1 MSKCKFKIGDKVRI
15 VKNIWSD
22 NAHHSSVGVGEVHT
36 IINCYPCARYPYRLD
51 KYFGYSWCDEELEL
65 VTENKIVITTDGTK
79 ITTATLYEDGKKVK
93 TATAK
98 CCPEDTFDFM
108 IGAKLACER
117 LSPKKEETEWRV
129 VNRTVRDGD
138 YIRITRPTFSFD
150 NHGDI
155 LRVSFVRK
163 DGMAVIYAKDHP
175 NETNHTGNFEWYYCG
190 DEYEVVE
197 KVTKTEEPHKP
208 KYYNGKVV
216 CIKKGFWMST
226 PVSEFTIGKIYNVV
240 DGVIT
245 SDNGYKSSGYTE
257 VSDSYVVNNLC
268 ARMGW
273 TFIPLVE
280 D

>member
-1 MSKCKFKIGDKVRI
+1 MSNFKYKIGDRVI
-15 VKNIWSD
+15 ASD
-22 NAHHSSVGVGEVHT
+22 NMDNYKKQPGTIVDLWYSPNHPTPYRVKFDACGCLLWSEVHGL
-36 IINCYPCARYPYRLD
+36 IVP
-51 KYFGYSWCDEELEL
+51 EQ
-65 VTENKIVITTDGTK
+65 KIVITTDGTK

-108 IGAKLACER
+108 VGAKLACER
-117 LSPKKEETEWRV
+117 LSPKTEWRV
-129 VNRTVRDGD
+129 VNRPVKGGD
-138 YIRITRPTFSFD
+138 YIRITLPTFSFD

-163 DGMAVIYAKDHP
+163 DGVAVIYAKDHP
-175 NETNHTGNFEWYYCG
+175 KKTNHTGNFEWYYRD

-197 KVTKTEEPHKP
+197 KVTKTEEPPKP

-216 CIKKGFWMST
+216 CVKHGFESYC
-226 PVSEFTIGKIYNVV
+226 PVSSFTIGKVYNVV

-245 SDNGYKSSGYTE
+245 SDTGYESSEYR
-257 VSDSYVVNNLC
+257 YVNDKDDADNLC
-268 ARMGW
+268 TGMGW